1 MVCLKGT
8 NVGTKREGEIAA
20 RIYLVV
26 GFFFPLE
33 SRIELLYQLAMCLV
47 HGCGTEQIFFPQ
59 LHIDPTALPS
69 AMCGMEVNTD
79 AGSPILCNVAC
90 CPVPSQCCFVRLKHG

>member
-8 NVGTKREGEIAA
+8 NVGTKGEGEIAA

-26 GFFFPLE
+26 VFFSLE
-33 SRIELLYQLAMCLV
+33 SRTELLYQLAMCLV
-47 HGCGTEQIFFPQ
+47 HGFGTEQIFFPQ

-79 AGSPILCNVAC
+79 AGSPHTL
-90 CPVPSQCCFVRLKHG
+90 